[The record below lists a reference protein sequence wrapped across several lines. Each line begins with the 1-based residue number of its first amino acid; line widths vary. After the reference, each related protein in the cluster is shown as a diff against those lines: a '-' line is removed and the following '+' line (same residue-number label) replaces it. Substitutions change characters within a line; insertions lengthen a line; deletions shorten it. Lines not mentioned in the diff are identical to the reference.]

1 MVKGVS
7 QRVVVVRPDENGMFE
22 QAIFLVRDYSV
33 PRSDA
38 VREACRIANSYL
50 MGRTTPQER
59 DGLQTGAGVYC
70 RGAGFERGLD
80 GGQHDF
86 VKTVHTIKTAD
97 QLLCTF
103 PMDFI

>member
-50 MGRTTPQER
+50 MGRRTTR
-59 DGLQTGAGVYC
+59 RRRNATAWKLGLAFIAGVL
-70 RGAGFERGLD
+70 ASSA
-80 GGQHDF
+80 
-86 VKTVHTIKTAD
+86 VWTVVSVV
-97 QLLCTF
+97 L
-103 PMDFI
+103 

>member
-50 MGRTTPQER
+50 MGRTAR
-59 DGLQTGAGVYC
+59 RRSKSAVWKLVLAFIAGVLASS
-70 RGAGFERGLD
+70 G
-80 GGQHDF
+80 
-86 VKTVHTIKTAD
+86 VWTAVSVI
-97 QLLCTF
+97 L
-103 PMDFI
+103 

>member
-50 MGRTTPQER
+50 MGRTTR
-59 DGLQTGAGVYC
+59 RRRNATFIAGVL
-70 RGAGFERGLD
+70 ASSA
-80 GGQHDF
+80 
-86 VKTVHTIKTAD
+86 VWTVVSMI
-97 QLLCTF
+97 L
-103 PMDFI
+103 

>member
-33 PRSDA
+33 PRNDA

-50 MGRTTPQER
+50 MGRTTR
-59 DGLQTGAGVYC
+59 RRRNATAWKLGLAFIAGVL
-70 RGAGFERGLD
+70 ASSA
-80 GGQHDF
+80 
-86 VKTVHTIKTAD
+86 VWTVVSMI
-97 QLLCTF
+97 L
-103 PMDFI
+103 